1 MNALPQHRQIIHG
14 RTHSRSWSAAEMD
27 PIEGPTRLERM
38 RLLRVSARRAE
49 LAMLALAV
57 AFVALLCM
65 RLV

>member
-1 MNALPQHRQIIHG
+1 MNTLPQHRQIIHG

-49 LAMLALAV
+49 FAMLALAV